1 MTIIDILHDSRLTTQ
16 PVAGKLRECE
26 YNSMYTLR
34 KEKNRL
40 LSTQQ
45 YVCNSHLTPCLS
57 ITFLHGTIT
66 VIIKIYMFLFPLLQL
81 GLLEDYYLCELFKI
95 SERRLRNFTV
105 GLTDTRPGKNNY
117 PLKAPFLL
125 CATHGKVGARGC
137 NKTSRLTGASVTL
150 PCDTPMY
157 AWGRYLFVEARV
169 DRYFHLA
176 EVEVFDGTLAPL
188 LIFRVNTD
196 NTITGTMA
204 DAILITCHMQL
215 KILTTR
221 NVCCNQSYMRF
232 EEL

>member
-1 MTIIDILHDSRLTTQ
+1 MTINDILHDSRLTTQ

-34 KEKNRL
+34 KKNRL

-125 CATHGKVGARGC
+125 CATRD
-137 NKTSRLTGASVTL
+137 KTSRLPGASVTL
-150 PCDTPMY
+150 PCATPMY

-169 DRYFHLA
+169 KDFFHLA

-196 NTITGTMA
+196 SAITGTMA

-215 KILTTR
+215 KTLTTR

-232 EEL
+232 EER